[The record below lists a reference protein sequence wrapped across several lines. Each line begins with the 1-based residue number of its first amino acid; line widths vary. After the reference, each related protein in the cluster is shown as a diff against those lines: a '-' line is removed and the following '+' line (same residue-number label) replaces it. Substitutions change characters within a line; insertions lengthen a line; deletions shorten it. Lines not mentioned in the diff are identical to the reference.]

1 VGKHTLSGID
11 RHWDGLQV
19 WCVLLTD
26 KVPFRMHWPAYC
38 GLHINCKSLPA
49 LPFRCIDNFL
59 LGTFWCPCSY
69 IFGKHLVAHKWVG
82 FESCNQN
89 SGVMSQTL
97 IWFVRNLWF
106 WSKILTLFSADVF
119 SFLEVE
125 FVSVLCMNSCEYPG
139 NESTRYTTAWCQW
152 SWWRTQGMLYS
163 SPGSSYW

>member
-1 VGKHTLSGID
+1 
-11 RHWDGLQV
+11 
-19 WCVLLTD
+19 
-26 KVPFRMHWPAYC
+26 MHWPAYC

-89 SGVMSQTL
+89 PGVMSQTL

-106 WSKILTLFSADVF
+106 WSKILTLFSAVVF

-125 FVSVLCMNSCEYPG
+125 FMCQFCAWTAVSVPVTNRPG
-139 NESTRYTTAWCQW
+139 TKLLGANGRDEGPRVCCIPLLGHLTCSTDLYES
-152 SWWRTQGMLYS
+152 
-163 SPGSSYW
+163 